1 LADRA
6 VFRVYRRKSSDILDA
21 LIGKEIIGMNGVHD
35 LGGLHGFGPIEY
47 EPDEP
52 VFHESWEGR
61 VFGMSLSLAGDDGPN
76 LDAARHR
83 SERLD
88 PVAYFQNGYYGRWLA
103 AVEMMLHEEGLLGVN
118 ELETRLAGAAAQ
130 SDSKP
135 LPPPRTDPPLRGL
148 DFIRE
153 IDALPKY
160 HNGQPVRTRN
170 HQPAGHCRLP
180 AYARCRPGTVVR
192 VHEAMVFADTN
203 AHHQGENPEYVYTI
217 EFDGEELWGE
227 VAETRT
233 VVNLDL
239 FESYLEER

>member
-1 LADRA
+1 
-6 VFRVYRRKSSDILDA
+6 
-21 LIGKEIIGMNGVHD
+21 MNSIHD

-52 VFHESWEGR
+52 VFHEAWEGR
-61 VFGMSLSLAGDDGPN
+61 VFGMSLSLAGSDGPN

-88 PVAYFQNGYYGRWLA
+88 PVAYFQNGYFGRWLA
-103 AVEMMLHEEGLLGVN
+103 AVEMMLYEEGLLVTD
-118 ELETRLAGAAAQ
+118 ELEARLTGAAPRIR
-130 SDSKP
+130 SKT
-135 LPPPRTDPPLRGL
+135 PPTPRTDPPLRGL
-148 DFIRE
+148 NFIRE
-153 IDALPKY
+153 IDTPPKFRS
-160 HNGQPVRTRN
+160 GQPVRTRN

-180 AYARCRPGTVVR
+180 AYARCKKGRVIR

-203 AHHQGENPEYVYTI
+203 AHNLGENPQYVYTI

-227 VAETRT
+227 VAESRT